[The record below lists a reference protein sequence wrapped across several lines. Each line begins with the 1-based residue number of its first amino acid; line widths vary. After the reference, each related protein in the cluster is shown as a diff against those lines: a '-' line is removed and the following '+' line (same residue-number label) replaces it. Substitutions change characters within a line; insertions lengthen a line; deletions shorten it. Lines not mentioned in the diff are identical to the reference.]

1 MQCLDAVKPL
11 VKSAKRSLAT
21 HCSKLRRFIVNTQLV
36 SFLFSAIT
44 RENAALFPIFVALKI
59 VRDLLENVRNEH

>member
-1 MQCLDAVKPL
+1 MH
-11 VKSAKRSLAT
+11 R
-21 HCSKLRRFIVNTQLV
+21 SKLRRFIVNTQLV

-44 RENAALFPIFVALKI
+44 RENATLFPIFVALKI